1 MVGTERDEGE
11 VPGALDGGGHRS
23 LVLGAHAGL
32 SARLYLPPVGH
43 VPAKAVGILVVN
55 VFDAVNAEAAD
66 LSATV
71 IARPSASERPSSR
84 SSAAPVSAT
93 ASGPA
98 APARAIAAAGAS
110 SAWTVSAALLS
121 AGPSTAARAIAS
133 ASGPAAPARAIAA
146 LLRAAAGPR
155 PLRLLRSCLLCR
167 HINSP
172 SATWYGV

>member
-1 MVGTERDEGE
+1 MVGAERDEGE

-23 LVLGAHAGL
+23 LMLGAHAGL
-32 SARLYLPPVGH
+32 AARFYLPPVGH

-55 VFDAVNAEAAD
+55 IFDAVNAEAAD

-98 APARAIAAAGAS
+98 STTWAIAASGAS

-121 AGPSTAARAIAS
+121 AGPAASRAIAS

-146 LLRAAAGPR
+146 LLWAAAGPG

-167 HINSP
+167 HVNSP